1 MQLLPTFGC
10 FMPLKKD
17 CVISFDGE
25 YPSAIEHIYRCS
37 RIINL
42 NQEKLMKTDAVS
54 WIKIENNPIG
64 FDEESVKA
72 LIQSLV
78 KDYNIILHTDNIEI
92 LNKLIITNLLG
103 FADESVGLSSH
114 DKTKDTRAWLEY
126 IESLET
132 HRN

>member
-25 YPSAIEHIYRCS
+25 YPSALENVYRVS
-37 RIINL
+37 LIINL

-64 FDEESVKA
+64 FDEESVKV
-72 LIQSLV
+72 LIRSLV
-78 KDYNIILHTDNIEI
+78 KDYNIILHTDNLEI

-114 DKTKDTRAWLEY
+114 DKAKDTRDWLEY

-132 HRN
+132 NRN